1 MLGKVKINFIYVLFL
16 IITPNLLVSEHFK
29 TSAYKAKND
38 FLVNTMI
45 DVAEKKLKGDSTK
58 IVDTSM
64 RERIRATQKK
74 LNKVGLSVG
83 PEDGIWGPKTETAL
97 LTSCSVRY
105 SGVPAGHNDAVRM
118 GSTAAGLS
126 LLMTGSRV
134 ASASSSTSRASES
147 GS

>member
-97 LTSCSVRY
+97 VKYL
-105 SGVPAGHNDAVRM
+105 DI
-118 GSTAAGLS
+118 
-126 LLMTGSRV
+126 TGIDFDGKLDSNELKILNIP
-134 ASASSSTSRASES
+134 TTKEKK
-147 GS
+147 